1 MRKLFTAILA
11 VVTLFLT
18 NVTSTYADGN
28 PYGPY
33 QPYQPHK
40 PVPTGFDDTSIFYI
54 AAGVTFVIGM
64 SVLATVKYLKA
75 KQSI

>member
-1 MRKLFTAILA
+1 MRKLLTAILA
-11 VVTLFLT
+11 VATLFLM
-18 NVTSTYADGN
+18 NATSTYADGN

-54 AAGVTFVIGM
+54 AAGAAFVIGM